1 MKTKKELRGEFSAVL
16 KKAYI
21 QKESVDN
28 VKDKKFTDPTGYEFL
43 ESWTW
48 SWIEKQLPV
57 NPKKV
62 SSRLVGKNNELSE
75 KIIEQIE
82 SYLICAGKKKKIAK
96 ELAEEI
102 YWKAVSEDL
111 EEALKAQEN
120 RPMGVSQW
128 KNHGKKYGYWE
139 YFEKEVVE
147 RFIDYIYENKSK
159 KTLGFMG
166 KLAWADVRDS
176 LTKLSKEFLSS
187 LKGKND
193 R

>member
-1 MKTKKELRGEFSAVL
+1 MNIKELKKKFKKEFDDYVVKIDMPHISQKGLAVEL
-16 KKAYI
+16 KEY
-21 QKESVDN
+21 N
-28 VKDKKFTDPTGYEFL
+28 KKV
-43 ESWTW
+43 W
-48 SWIEKQLPV
+48 SWIEKL
-57 NPKKV
+57 
-62 SSRLVGKNNELSE
+62 
-75 KIIEQIE
+75 
-82 SYLICAGKKKKIAK
+82 
-96 ELAEEI
+96 
-102 YWKAVSEDL
+102 
-111 EEALKAQEN
+111 LKAQEN

-187 LKGKND
+187 LKGKK
-193 R
+193 